1 MVPFR
6 LACQRFAWN
15 GRKCKHQPGR
25 ISLKS
30 AAIPRWFEARQGASE
45 LAPFHSAPLRGLE
58 EERPLGCLL
67 ETRKNSIARKF
78 RCRFEFDRS
87 NAKTHCFANFLD
99 VR

>member
-1 MVPFR
+1 MIPFR
-6 LACQRFAWN
+6 LAYQRFAWN
-15 GRKCKHQPGR
+15 GRKCKHPPGR

-30 AAIPRWFEARQGASE
+30 AAIPRWFESGQRASE

-78 RCRFEFDRS
+78 PMSFLIRSIQRPNALLREFS
-87 NAKTHCFANFLD
+87 
-99 VR
+99 